1 MVAAL
6 RSLVVSLLLALAVSG
21 CYMKPVRHL
30 ASDVALVQVGKS
42 TKEDVTIFLGEP
54 DDIAQDQEG
63 RELWHYR
70 DKNTNL
76 LQKTPMVGSRFGSP
90 EIIHVVVSF
99 TGGVVSSCD
108 FSLSDADDMSWAKD
122 FSWQE
127 NKK

>member
-6 RSLVVSLLLALAVSG
+6 RFLALSLLLIITSAG

-42 TKEDVTIFLGEP
+42 TKEDVTIFLGEA
-54 DDIAQDQEG
+54 DDVAQDKDG

-76 LQKTPMVGSRFGSP
+76 LQKTPLVGKSFGSP
-90 EIIHVVVSF
+90 ELIHVVVAF

-108 FSLSDADDMSWAKD
+108 FSLSDADDLSWAKD

>member
-1 MVAAL
+1 MAAVL
-6 RSLVVSLLLALAVSG
+6 RYFLLPLLLSIGLVG

-42 TKEDVTIFLGEP
+42 TKEDVTIYLGEA
-54 DDIAQDQEG
+54 DDIAQDKEG

-70 DKNTNL
+70 DLNTNL
-76 LQKTPMVGSRFGSP
+76 LQKAPLVGKSFGSP
-90 EIIHVVVSF
+90 EIVHVVVTF
-99 TGGVVSSCD
+99 TGGLVSSCD
-108 FSLSDADDMSWAKD
+108 FSLSDADDLSWAKD